1 MQGSLLAR
9 LLPGRISQHRIKPT
23 SYRCQEASYHSK
35 WLPTCIAT
43 LSHAGWPMMAKQ
55 HLNGVCTQVLRI
67 VSAGRAA
74 AAGGSAAG

>member
-1 MQGSLLAR
+1 MQGSLRAR
-9 LLPGRISQHRIKPT
+9 PLPGRISQHRIRPT
-23 SYRCQEASYHSK
+23 SYRCQEAIHHSK
-35 WLPTCIAT
+35 CLLTCIAT

-55 HLNGVCTQVLRI
+55 HLSGVCTHVLRI